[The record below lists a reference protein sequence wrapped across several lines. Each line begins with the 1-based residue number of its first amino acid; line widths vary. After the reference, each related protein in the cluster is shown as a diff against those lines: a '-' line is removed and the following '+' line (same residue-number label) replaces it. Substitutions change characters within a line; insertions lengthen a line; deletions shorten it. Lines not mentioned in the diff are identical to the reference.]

1 MAEKQ
6 DIAMNAFKV
15 LTDVTYLYGEDTDS
29 SQGKIKKSD
38 LYNIFLALIIS
49 NGGHLDDNKDF
60 NEIVKFGL
68 YSLSTKNNA
77 PLSGSNRDWTVLV
90 ITNSLG
96 DVLQIATEYA
106 GASSGLYIRQRRS
119 ILSNSWTNWN
129 SLIFTK

>member
-15 LTDVTYLYGEDTDS
+15 LTDVTYLYGEATDG

-38 LYNIFLALIIS
+38 LYNIFPALSIS
-49 NGGHLDDNKDF
+49 NGGHLENDKDF

-77 PLSGSNRDWTVLV
+77 PFSGSNRDWMVLV

-119 ILSNSWTNWN
+119 KLSYSWSSWKHI
-129 SLIFTK
+129 IFTT

>member
-38 LYNIFLALIIS
+38 LYNIFPALSIS
-49 NGGHLDDNKDF
+49 NGGHLENDKDF

-68 YSLSTKNNA
+68 YFLNTKKNA
-77 PLSGSNRDWTVLV
+77 PFSGSNKDWTVLV

-106 GASSGLYIRQRRS
+106 GTPSGVYIRQRRS
-119 ILSNSWTNWN
+119 VLSNSWTNWN